1 MTWNEQIS
9 PTDDYRDL
17 LKSEFNQRQ
26 TKNKNYSL
34 RSFARDLNLDP
45 GNLSK
50 LLAHKKNLSLNKAM
64 LIAKKLFDNPSK
76 SQAFYH
82 SVELSFTDNTET
94 IKKLEK
100 KIQSLMLEDFE
111 TDHNINLD
119 EFETISEWYHLPIL
133 ESLDPHFYLLGI
145 TDIAKYFDI
154 TPIEAHQ
161 AIKRLE
167 RLGFVEE
174 KNKRY
179 RRIKSIVT
187 STNIPSF
194 AIRHYHLQMIEKSK
208 KALLI
213 QPLKFRH
220 NSGLTIKIQKN
231 KLNEFKKAIHEFED
245 KIIQMSQ
252 AFGDGSESEVYQF
265 NTQLFSLK
273 KEIHEK

>member
-1 MTWNEQIS
+1 MTWNE
-9 PTDDYRDL
+9 PHLPREDYRDL
-17 LKSEFNQRQ
+17 LKSEFNLRQ
-26 TKNKNYSL
+26 SKNKNYSL

-50 LLAHKKNLSLNKAM
+50 LFAHKKNLSLNKAM
-64 LIAKKLFDNPSK
+64 LIAKKLFDNPIK

-82 SVELSFTDNTET
+82 TVEISFAENSET

-133 ESLDPHFYLLGI
+133 ESLDPNFYLVSI
-145 TDIAKYFDI
+145 SDVAKYFDI
-154 TPIEAHQ
+154 LPIEAHQ

-167 RLGFVEE
+167 RLGFAEE
-174 KNKRY
+174 KSKLY
-179 RRIKSIVT
+179 RRKKSIVT
-187 STNIPSF
+187 STNVPSF

-208 KALLI
+208 KALLT
-213 QPLKFRH
+213 QPLKYRH

-231 KLNEFKKAIHEFED
+231 KINEFKKAIHEFED
-245 KIIQMSQ
+245 KIAQMSQ
-252 AFGDGSESEVYQF
+252 TFGDSSDSEVYQF

-273 KEIHEK
+273 KEIHEE